1 MKSTFPLQCMGV
13 FTKEMYWFLSNLQ
26 WINSSDLVF
35 SHSWHDEHC
44 LKYYI
49 LHQVKLMFLGVFSQL
64 SLYILNAIYSAFFLY
79 YFVQAFCSNVKI
91 LQSVYWYVFHRFCG
105 GLINDIKRRAPWY
118 WSDFKDA
125 LNPQCIASVIF
136 IYFACLTPIITFG
149 GLMGTKTGK
158 NMVRLIGQSNNQS
171 VNAKKCFF

>member
-1 MKSTFPLQCMGV
+1 MP
-13 FTKEMYWFLSNLQ
+13 
-26 WINSSDLVF
+26 
-35 SHSWHDEHC
+35 
-44 LKYYI
+44 
-49 LHQVKLMFLGVFSQL
+49 
-64 SLYILNAIYSAFFLY
+64 YSAFFLY

-158 NMVRLIGQSNNQS
+158 NMVRLTGQSTINQFEQKS
-171 VNAKKCFF
+171 LKLPLWPPGLKLF

>member
-1 MKSTFPLQCMGV
+1 MMNVALNITFCIRCK
-13 FTKEMYWFLSNLQ
+13 FY
-26 WINSSDLVF
+26 
-35 SHSWHDEHC
+35 
-44 LKYYI
+44 
-49 LHQVKLMFLGVFSQL
+49 MFLGVSSPIVTLYPECHILL
-64 SLYILNAIYSAFFLY
+64 S
-79 YFVQAFCSNVKI
+79 FCIVLLSIMFRCENTA
-91 LQSVYWYVFHRFCG
+91 LTVYWYVFHRFCG

-158 NMVRLIGQSNNQS
+158 NMVRLTDQSTINQS
-171 VNAKKCFF
+171 IRTEKSSTASLASWIETILIFLVSTRDSKIITEE

>member
-1 MKSTFPLQCMGV
+1 MMNVALNITFCIRCK
-13 FTKEMYWFLSNLQ
+13 FY
-26 WINSSDLVF
+26 
-35 SHSWHDEHC
+35 
-44 LKYYI
+44 
-49 LHQVKLMFLGVFSQL
+49 MFLGVSSPIVTLYPECHILL
-64 SLYILNAIYSAFFLY
+64 S
-79 YFVQAFCSNVKI
+79 FCIVLLSIMFRCENTA
-91 LQSVYWYVFHRFCG
+91 LTVYWYVFHRFCG

-158 NMVRLIGQSNNQS
+158 NMVKLIGQSNNQS
-171 VNAKKCFF
+171 VNAKKCFFFF